1 MSTYAIHTTRAAIH
15 AIQGGRRLGELSPDM
30 QSAVLALTKQ
40 LAALEQAE
48 SDQRDLFLRTFLN
61 GR

>member
-1 MSTYAIHTTRAAIH
+1 MSTHAIQSTRAAIH
-15 AIQGGRRLGELSPDM
+15 AIQGDRRLGELSPDM
-30 QSAVLALTKQ
+30 QSAVLSLTRQ

-48 SDQRDLFLRTFLN
+48 SDQRDLFLKTFLS